1 MTGGTGYDPRIT
13 TTRLT
18 LCVVACLAIGSA
30 LRFYDLEGH
39 SLWVDEGIQY
49 AAASADSLKDVI
61 QRAKHVSLH
70 PPLSFLINH
79 LFLRLHDSDFMLRLP
94 SVLFGIGTFPLVY
107 MLAKK
112 LTSQTAALC
121 ALLVFAISPLHVW
134 YSQEARMYAPWLFVS
149 LLHTLIWLRADRA
162 RSLVVVGALCWRP
175 GGGRIFAYFH
185 DLQSVV
191 PRPLDAVLSSPGSA
205 GLCRLRV
212 CRGSACISPD
222 ASLGSGLLASTLQCA
237 ELPHAQQIATGAR
250 VGFVWEAIPYTF
262 YSYGVGFSLGPTIAG
277 LHADLSRNY
286 LVQFL
291 PSILSVGLLFGTLL
305 IIGVCSLLKHGNRD
319 TFWLSLLGLVTPI
332 AAAALL
338 TSLAAFSYNVRYTIM
353 AYPYFCI
360 VLGTG
365 CVALTRWHTV
375 IGALAILAL
384 VSFSTL
390 SLVNYYS
397 QPDYAKEDIR
407 AAVNFWRSEAS
418 NRYLLSCCLGS
429 NRVVNRYLS
438 PTEQQHYIYLGGD
451 SALSRAQAFFD
462 THHVQSAYIF
472 FARDWQR
479 RQENAI
485 RSHFELYPIQSFP
498 GVRLMQIFRK

>member
-149 LLHTLIWLRADRA
+149 LLHTLIWLRAIERGHWLWWVLYVGV
-162 RSLVVVGALCWRP
+162 LVVGVFLHIFMIFNPLFHALWML
-175 GGGRIFAYFH
+175 FFH
-185 DLQSVV
+185 RRALLGFV
-191 PRPLDAVLSSPGSA
+191 
-205 GLCRLRV
+205 
-212 CRGSACISPD
+212 ACGCV
-222 ASLGSGLLASTLQCA
+222 AALLAFPLTLHWAQVFWRLLFNA
-237 ELPHAQQIATGAR
+237 QSSRHAQQIATGAR

-277 LHADLSRNY
+277 LHADLSWNY
-286 LVQFL
+286 LVQFF

-365 CVALTRWHTV
+365 CVTLTRWHTV

-418 NRYLLSCCLGS
+418 NRYLLSCCSGS
-429 NRVVNRYLS
+429 HRVVNRYLS